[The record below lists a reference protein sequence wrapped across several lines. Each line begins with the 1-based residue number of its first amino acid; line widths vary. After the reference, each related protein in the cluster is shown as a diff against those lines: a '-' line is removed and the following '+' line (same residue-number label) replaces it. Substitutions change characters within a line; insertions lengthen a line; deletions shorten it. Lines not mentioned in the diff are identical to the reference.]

1 MDHSLANGN
10 GSRGV
15 RVLLASASAVR
26 RAGLEALVKSAPAL
40 KLVGSLQGTQTIAQR
55 AVELQPDVILADLD
69 SESSLRSNGS
79 TNFPTVALI
88 DKPDSS
94 WTAQALRSGVK
105 AILPRDAGIEEI
117 LPAILA
123 AFAGLV
129 LLDPQVAQNLVQGV
143 RSPAS
148 PMQPPHE
155 DLTPREIEVLAML
168 AEGLGNRQLADRLGV
183 SDHTIK
189 FHISSIL
196 DKLGASTRTEAV
208 TLGLR
213 MGLILL

>member
-1 MDHSLANGN
+1 ML
-10 GSRGV
+10 
-15 RVLLASASAVR
+15 
-26 RAGLEALVKSAPAL
+26 
-40 KLVGSLQGTQTIAQR
+40 
-55 AVELQPDVILADLD
+55 
-69 SESSLRSNGS
+69 
-79 TNFPTVALI
+79 LI
-88 DKPDSS
+88 DDPDSL

-105 AILPRDAGIEEI
+105 AILSRDAGIEEI

-129 LLDPQVAQNLVQGV
+129 LLDPEVAQNLVQGV
-143 RSPAS
+143 RGPAT
-148 PMQPPHE
+148 PMEPPHE

-168 AEGLGNRQLADRLGV
+168 AEGLGNKQIADRLGV

>member
-1 MDHSLANGN
+1 MDHNLANGN
-10 GSRGV
+10 GSRAV
-15 RVLLASASAVR
+15 RVLLASASSVR
-26 RAGLEALVKSAPAL
+26 RAGLESLVKSAPAL
-40 KLVGSLQGTQTIAQR
+40 KVAGSLQGTHTIAER

-69 SESSLRSNGS
+69 KESSLLLGTPSG
-79 TNFPTVALI
+79 FPLVLLI
-88 DKPDSS
+88 DDPDSL

-105 AILPRDAGIEEI
+105 AVLPRDAGIEEI

-168 AEGLGNRQLADRLGV
+168 AEGLGNRQIADRMGV